1 MNHKAAAHHFTAPT
15 SVVFTILADPE
26 RAARWLGT
34 GSGERHRLSV
44 VPADLSV
51 RWAPAGPDGWSGRAL
66 VRDAIGGG
74 SVVYLEVIA
83 AGAAG
88 AHDRLLSDAITRLV
102 AEVASSA

>member
-1 MNHKAAAHHFTAPT
+1 MTHKAAAHHFTAPT

-26 RAARWLGT
+26 RAGRWLGT
-34 GSGERHRLSV
+34 GSGESHRLSV